1 MKYSFFS
8 FQVFS
13 LIDENSDM
21 ELTWDEMLAF
31 DVGGVAKIFPELAK
45 FKDQLVNDLD
55 GGNAYAGSSPEEHD
69 EL

>member
-1 MKYSFFS
+1 
-8 FQVFS
+8 
-13 LIDENSDM
+13 M

-31 DVGGVAKIFPELAK
+31 DVGVVAKIFPELAK

-55 GGNAYAGSSPEEHD
+55 GGNAYAGASPEEHD